1 MVDSIDLVP
10 EITDEDIE
18 WVAGLMGLDDI
29 DEPRRAFLMS
39 RSTHDVAACPGSGKT
54 TLIVAKLA
62 ILARKW
68 RHRTKGICVLSH
80 TNVAREEIQHRLGS
94 TVVGQRLLG
103 YPHFID
109 TIHGFVNRFLALP
122 WLNSNGY
129 PSPTIDD
136 AVATAHRRGTLTVQE
151 YEVVDS
157 YLRKKFS
164 SFERL
169 RICGRDLS
177 FDLGGKPFPS
187 GPNAP
192 SFKFA
197 KRAVETSARAG
208 YFCYDEMFVWSR
220 ALIDDFPDLPTW
232 LIHRFPLV
240 ILDEM
245 QDTSDLQGALLHAVF
260 PRDRQD
266 VVIQRVGDPN
276 QAIFDGPDLEAGQQD
291 PFPDAAPE
299 RCLGIPSSR
308 RFGPRI
314 AALASPFAVTPVGT
328 EGLHGVGPKSARDIA
343 ADCRHAIFV
352 FPDNNTSGVL
362 DAYGKHVLTAFDD
375 TLLERGVVT
384 AVGAVHQDAPDTPPG
399 HAHHPKTVPHY
410 WSGYTADIARKEPQP
425 RSLVQ
430 YIRAAQAAVRDSGE
444 LAPGVEK
451 IASGLTRLAGFIG
464 DAGHLKRKPRS
475 HRAVVEAL
483 RLAPATLAAYRA
495 LIATYLIDWTPLTE
509 ETWGAMRDPLSMI
522 VGALCIDVVAIGKG
536 ANFLAWPGDDPS
548 LASEPAD
555 SPDAAGANI
564 FRVADGDRHIDIHLG
579 SIHSVKGQSHLATMV
594 LSTYWHAHS
603 FKQMLPWLLG
613 TKINQNGAKI
623 HDTKRLQQTYVA
635 MTRPTHLICLAIP
648 RSVFGAANSYEEH
661 AAILAGRGWLVG
673 DVVDGVA
680 VWRG

>member
-1 MVDSIDLVP
+1 MVDAIKLIPKV
-10 EITDEDIE
+10 TDEDIE
-18 WVAGLMGLDDI
+18 WVAALMGLDAI
-29 DEPRRAFLMS
+29 DEPRRAFLTS

-62 ILARKW
+62 IFARKW
-68 RHRTKGICVLSH
+68 PHRTKGICVLSH
-80 TNVAREEIQHRLGS
+80 TNVAREEIQHRLGN

-136 AVATAHRRGTLTVQE
+136 AVATAHRRGTLTVKE
-151 YEVVDS
+151 YKAVDS
-157 YLRKKFS
+157 YLGKKFS
-164 SFERL
+164 SFDRL
-169 RICGRDLS
+169 RICDRDLS
-177 FDLGGKPFPS
+177 FGLGGKPFPA
-187 GPNAP
+187 GPNAD

-220 ALIDDFPDLPTW
+220 ALIDDYPDLPTW

-245 QDTSDLQGALLHAVF
+245 QDTSDLQRALLHAVF

-299 RCLGIPSSR
+299 RCLGIPNSY
-308 RFGPRI
+308 RFGPHI
-314 AALASPFAVTPVGT
+314 AALASPFAVAPVGA
-328 EGLHGVGPKSARDIA
+328 EGLRGVGPKSARDIA
-343 ADCRHAIFV
+343 AECRQAIFV

-362 DAYGKHVLTAFDD
+362 DAYGKHVLSAFDD
-375 TLLERGVVT
+375 TLLERVVVT

-399 HAHHPKTVPHY
+399 HAQHPKTVPHY
-410 WSGYTADIARKEPQP
+410 WSGYTADIARKESHP

-444 LAPGVEK
+444 LALGVEK
-451 IASGLTRLAGFIG
+451 IALGLTRLAGFIG
-464 DAGHLKRKPRS
+464 DAGHLKRRTRS

-483 RLAPATLAAYRA
+483 RPAPATLAAYRG
-495 LIATYLIDWTPLTE
+495 LIATYLMDWTPLTE
-509 ETWGAMRDPLSMI
+509 ETWGAMRDPISTI
-522 VGALCIDVVAIGKG
+522 VGALCIDVVAIDKG

-555 SPDAAGANI
+555 SPDAAGANV
-564 FRVADGDRHIDIHLG
+564 FRVADGGRQIDIRLG
-579 SIHSVKGQSHLATMV
+579 SIHSVKGQTHLATMV
-594 LSTYWHAHS
+594 LNTYWHAHS

-623 HDTKRLQQTYVA
+623 QDTKRLQQTYVA

-648 RSVFGAANSYEEH
+648 RSVFGDAESYEKY